1 MTTYILSAGTW
12 PRRLRTAAWL
22 ALMVGAM
29 TGLGFASVPLYRMFC
44 QATGWNGT
52 VQERLNA
59 TAPGEVAGKFV
70 TVRFDANVSP
80 KLPWR
85 FEPDDRQKR
94 VAVGA
99 RELAFFTAVNN
110 SDHPITGSAAFNVS
124 PPQAGQYFVKI
135 QCFCFTEQTL
145 RAHERVRMPVIFY
158 VDPGFAK
165 NPDTSD
171 IDEITLSYTFF
182 PVAQGKAAS

>member
-1 MTTYILSAGTW
+1 MATQADLARAKKRTGMIMLLVAAG
-12 PRRLRTAAWL
+12 
-22 ALMVGAM
+22 MVA
-29 TGLGFASVPLYRMFC
+29 LGFASVPLYRMFC

-59 TAPGEVAGKFV
+59 VAPGPVAGRFV
-70 TVRFDANVSP
+70 NVRFDANVAP
-80 KLPWR
+80 DLPWS
-85 FEPDDRQKR
+85 FAPDEKVTR

-99 RELAFFTAVNN
+99 RQMVFFTAINN
-110 SDHPITGSAAFNVS
+110 SDHAVTGSAAFNVT

-145 RAHERVRMPVIFY
+145 RPHERVRMPVVFY

-165 NPDTSD
+165 DTDAND
-171 IDEITLSYTFF
+171 IDEITLSYTFY
-182 PVAQGKAAS
+182 PVAKPATAG

>member
-1 MTTYILSAGTW
+1 MASSASLE
-12 PRRLRTAAWL
+12 RAKKRTGLLML
-22 ALMVGAM
+22 ALAGGMV
-29 TGLGFASVPLYRMFC
+29 GLGFASVPLYRMFC

-59 TAPGEVAGKFV
+59 VAPGPVVGRFV
-70 TVRFDANVSP
+70 NVRFDANVAPS
-80 KLPWR
+80 LPWG
-85 FEPDDRQKR
+85 FEPDQRITH

-99 RELAFFTAVNN
+99 RQMVFFTAVNN
-110 SDHPITGSAAFNVS
+110 SDHPITGSAAFNVT

-145 RAHERVRMPVIFY
+145 QPHERVRMPVVFY

-165 NPDTSD
+165 DPDAND
-171 IDEITLSYTFF
+171 ISEITLSYTFY
-182 PVAQGKAAS
+182 PVAKPKTAS